1 MTDSDIIQV
10 NTTRLQDPRQDNE
23 YNNAIHYNSIEF
35 VIIILFLTFIGV
47 LLFSLIQA
55 TFETIKIY
63 KQNKRERQ
71 EEEREHEE
79 NIYTSM

>member
-35 VIIILFLTFIGV
+35 VVIILFLTFIGV

-55 TFETIKIY
+55 TFETINIY